1 MKEEDVR
8 QLKELDEAKI
18 SKLHWK
24 IVFVSGLGF
33 FTDAY
38 EALRQR
44 SPKFRQRRNVY
55 ESVSGSS
62 IVALRSSRDRLGNAG
77 CKQNN
82 GEP

>member
-38 EALRQR
+38 EALRQPEISAKEECLR
-44 SPKFRQRRNVY
+44 KRFRF
-55 ESVSGSS
+55 
-62 IVALRSSRDRLGNAG
+62 
-77 CKQNN
+77 
-82 GEP
+82 

>member
-38 EALRQR
+38 EALR
-44 SPKFRQRRNVY
+44 
-55 ESVSGSS
+55 
-62 IVALRSSRDRLGNAG
+62 
-77 CKQNN
+77 
-82 GEP
+82 